1 MLLAVVGLGGLTTSC
16 EDMLTPDLERYA
28 TEFSGKDTVNFYLGI
43 VRNVQ
48 DMVEQN
54 VLLGELRGDL
64 IAPTEYASD
73 SINDIIN
80 FTNLEDGQNAL
91 LNRAAYYKVI
101 NQCNFYLAKADSMA
115 MKNNNYY
122 MRREM
127 AQVMLVRA
135 WTYMQLVQNYGRVP
149 FITVPV
155 DNSQTGWETNP
166 AEGWVDM
173 DNLLENLESKA
184 GLKQAYLYSETL
196 GYPNYGTFQTGA
208 TSFAHKA
215 FIFNADLVYGDL
227 YLLRG
232 SSKQDYEQAAKHY
245 HKYLEEES
253 GTVVNDIAS
262 VIQRDRDK
270 EDAYVVWATGWISN
284 FNSSSGTT
292 GADEV
297 RTAIPS
303 AANSFFGK
311 MLTRIPQVYGF
322 DATSSNKTTTS
333 VNSNNEEVSST
344 SGSITIQAN
353 YRNRQVEPSVAY
365 TSLNENQLVVYNEY
379 STGSGAN
386 SKQIDVKY
394 VNAGDARADASAPYL
409 ETEKGRLRF
418 IQKFSSSGSF
428 LGSLSQNTG
437 FGFRYGVSL
446 YRTRQIYLRYA
457 EAINRAG
464 YPRHAFAVLRDGL
477 WSENI
482 PQWAT
487 NPKPE
492 KTDTIF
498 VGEDKNDIDTLKV
511 YTLPYVE
518 SQREDDAKSITYSEV
533 YRQKQAENPWLDFRT
548 FTSSKRN
555 YGIHVAGC
563 NRFTDMDSLWVY
575 EKVVDQRIKDE
586 AARRGQTSNGL
597 VNGESTEIP
606 MEQSTSAREVNH
618 ADGTKT
624 IDRYVVQIYYTDG
637 VYEPTAEEIAAV
649 ETIIADELAL
659 EMAFEGTRYY
669 DLMRIARHRN
679 NVGEDGSAWMAWLIS
694 RRGESLKPYENP
706 LQKGAL
712 FDFLSNEKNWYL
724 PAPKNN

>member
-1 MLLAVVGLGGLTTSC
+1 MKKSIFSLLLAVVGLGGLTTSC

-253 GTVVNDIAS
+253 GTVANDIAF

-270 EDAYVVWATGWISN
+270 EDAYVVWATDWIN
-284 FNSSSGTT
+284 HFNSSSGTT
-292 GADEV
+292 GAGEV

-322 DATSSNKTTTS
+322 DSW
-333 VNSNNEEVSST
+333 
-344 SGSITIQAN
+344 
-353 YRNRQVEPSVAY
+353 
-365 TSLNENQLVVYNEY
+365 
-379 STGSGAN
+379 
-386 SKQIDVKY
+386 
-394 VNAGDARADASAPYL
+394 L
-409 ETEKGRLRF
+409 E
-418 IQKFSSSGSF
+418 
-428 LGSLSQNTG
+428 
-437 FGFRYGVSL
+437 
-446 YRTRQIYLRYA
+446 
-457 EAINRAG
+457 
-464 YPRHAFAVLRDGL
+464 
-477 WSENI
+477 W
-482 PQWAT
+482 
-487 NPKPE
+487 
-492 KTDTIF
+492 
-498 VGEDKNDIDTLKV
+498 
-511 YTLPYVE
+511 
-518 SQREDDAKSITYSEV
+518 
-533 YRQKQAENPWLDFRT
+533 
-548 FTSSKRN
+548 
-555 YGIHVAGC
+555 
-563 NRFTDMDSLWVY
+563 
-575 EKVVDQRIKDE
+575 
-586 AARRGQTSNGL
+586 
-597 VNGESTEIP
+597 
-606 MEQSTSAREVNH
+606 
-618 ADGTKT
+618 
-624 IDRYVVQIYYTDG
+624 
-637 VYEPTAEEIAAV
+637 
-649 ETIIADELAL
+649 
-659 EMAFEGTRYY
+659 
-669 DLMRIARHRN
+669 
-679 NVGEDGSAWMAWLIS
+679 
-694 RRGESLKPYENP
+694 
-706 LQKGAL
+706 
-712 FDFLSNEKNWYL
+712 
-724 PAPKNN
+724 

>member
-1 MLLAVVGLGGLTTSC
+1 MLLAVVGLGGLATSC

-48 DMVEQN
+48 DVVEQN

-64 IAPTEYASD
+64 VAPTEYASD

-80 FTNLEDGQNAL
+80 FTNLEDGENAL

-127 AQVMLVRA
+127 AQVMLIRA

-173 DNLLENLESKA
+173 DNLLENLEGKA

-208 TSFAHKA
+208 TSFLHKA
-215 FIFNADLVYGDL
+215 FTFNADLVYGDL

-232 SSKQDYEQAAKHY
+232 NTKDDYAQAAKHY
-245 HKYLEEES
+245 HKYLEEET
-253 GTVVNDIAS
+253 GTVVNDVAS
-262 VIQRDRDK
+262 VIQADRDK
-270 EDAYVVWATGWISN
+270 EDSYVRLATGWIRN
-284 FNSSSGTT
+284 YNSTSGTT
-292 GADEV
+292 GATEV

-322 DATSSNKTTTS
+322 DATSSNQTTTS
-333 VNSNNEEVSST
+333 VGTDNKEVSST
-344 SGSITIQAN
+344 SGSVSIKQN
-353 YRNRQVEPSVAY
+353 YRSRQVEPSVAY
-365 TSLNENQLVVYNEY
+365 TSLNENQLVVFNEY
-379 STGSGAN
+379 SVGAGVN
-386 SKQIDVKY
+386 RKQLDVKY
-394 VNAGDARADASAPYL
+394 VKGGDARNEASAPYV
-409 ETEKGRLRF
+409 ETEIGRLRF
-418 IQKFSSSGSF
+418 IQKFGSSGV
-428 LGSLSQNTG
+428 LGGTAPQGTRFN
-437 FGFRYGVSL
+437 FRYALPL

-464 YPRHAFAVLRDGL
+464 FPRHAFAILRDGL
-477 WSENI
+477 NKENI
-482 PQWAT
+482 PALAT
-487 NPKPE
+487 KSVN
-492 KTDTIF
+492 DTIWT
-498 VGEDKNDIDTLKV
+498 DDTKTQIDSVKMLVTLVADSVKDGANCI
-511 YTLPYVE
+511 
-518 SQREDDAKSITYSEV
+518 SYSEL
-533 YRQKQAENPWLDFRT
+533 YRRTNEKLAWLDFDK
-548 FTSSKRN
+548 FTASKKN
-555 YGIHVAGC
+555 IGIHVAGC
-563 NRFTDMDSLWVY
+563 NTFTDMDTLWTY

-586 AARRGQTSNGL
+586 AARRGQSSHGLANGVSVSL
-597 VNGESTEIP
+597 APAERIAV
-606 MEQSTSAREVNH
+606 
-618 ADGTKT
+618 DKT
-624 IDRYVVQIYYTDG
+624 TQHKYVVTSTFKNPYYL
-637 VYEPTAEEIAAV
+637 PTEDEIAAV

-679 NVGEDGSAWMAWLIS
+679 KAGEDGSAWMAWLIS
-694 RRGESLKPYENP
+694 RRGEKLKPYENP
-706 LQKGAL
+706 LHTGSL
-712 FDFLSNEKNWYL
+712 FNFLSNEKNWYL
-724 PAPKNN
+724 PAPKND